1 MVGPTASGN
10 VLHTND
16 FRLSYGECDPAG
28 IVYFAAYYPWFE
40 RTFNEW
46 NFLSGNLPGELA
58 AKWGASYVSRASS
71 CEYLIPGRLF
81 DPFTCEMRLGH
92 VGSSSYSMT
101 YAIVHRENGNTYA
114 TGKMTLVFI
123 SQDFPPRPV
132 PVPDGFKDE
141 MRARGYDVP

>member
-1 MVGPTASGN
+1 MDRPTETGA

-40 RTFNEW
+40 RTLNEW
-46 NFLSGNLPGELA
+46 NFLTGNLPAGLA
-58 AKWGASYVSRASS
+58 EKWGASYVSRASG
-71 CEYLIPGRLF
+71 CEYFIPGRLF

-101 YAIVHRENGNTYA
+101 FAIVHRDNGDTYA
-114 TGKMTLVFI
+114 VGKMTLVFV
-123 SQDFPPRPV
+123 SQDFPPKPV
-132 PVPDGFKDE
+132 AVPEGFKDE
-141 MRARGYDVP
+141 MRARGYDV